1 MLFKIAIKNLFGA
14 KLRTSLNV
22 FVTSISFFLVIFV
35 SGMYDGMREHAKNI
49 TIETLSYFGLSM
61 GTMFGVPLLASQL
74 EFNASVIGLC
84 GSSGAASMIGER
96 LLKDAKKITHPTTF
110 LMQLEDELFDRN
122 GYLAL
127 FDAIQSDNKK
137 IHANPGL
144 HPDVPKEEIDYSIEF
159 LVKHLTRKEVVS
171 PVKRIAE

>member
-1 MLFKIAIKNLFGA
+1 
-14 KLRTSLNV
+14 
-22 FVTSISFFLVIFV
+22 
-35 SGMYDGMREHAKNI
+35 
-49 TIETLSYFGLSM
+49 
-61 GTMFGVPLLASQL
+61 
-74 EFNASVIGLC
+74 
-84 GSSGAASMIGER
+84 MIGER
-96 LLKDAKKITHPTTF
+96 LLKDAEQITHPTTF

-127 FDAIQSDNKK
+127 FDSIQSDNKK